1 MNCVDSKS
9 HSLLM
14 RNALEEL
21 RKEAANKAIVTG
33 KLLDFS
39 VCGSNKA
46 YLQLTDQALTFCM
59 AEEWA
64 FYVLSLFTLDVFL
77 DLLTLMML

>member
-1 MNCVDSKS
+1 
-9 HSLLM
+9 M
-14 RNALEEL
+14 RNAMEEL
-21 RKEAANKAIVTG
+21 RKEAGTKAIVAG

-46 YLQLTDQALTFCM
+46 YLQLSRESLTFCM

-64 FYVLSLFTLDVFL
+64 YYVLSLFTLDVFL
-77 DLLTLMML
+77 DLLTLMMLE